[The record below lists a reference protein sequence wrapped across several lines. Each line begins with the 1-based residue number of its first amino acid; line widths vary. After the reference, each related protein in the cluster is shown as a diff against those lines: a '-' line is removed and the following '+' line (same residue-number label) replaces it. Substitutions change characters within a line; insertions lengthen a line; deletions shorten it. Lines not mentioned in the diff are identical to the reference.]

1 MKLKAIILKSCQS
14 IVVILIMFQ
23 CKSANNVDKKIPLNF
38 NQVYFQKWVGG
49 IQESGYGLNIFIP
62 INKNDT
68 SSIVLDSVYFR
79 GKSSKLEFMP
89 TNNTY
94 VGRFKTLPQQD
105 IILSNDVREEYKN
118 KLPKQQNDT
127 NFSINDNE
135 CVVSYLL
142 ENKMHFFK
150 IKNIIEK
157 EPLYYPQS
165 PPNN

>member
-1 MKLKAIILKSCQS
+1 MKPKAIILKSCLAF
-14 IVVILIMFQ
+14 IVILSMFQ
-23 CKSANNVDKKIPLNF
+23 CKSTNNVDKKSPLIF

-49 IQESGYGLNIFIP
+49 IQESGFGLNIFIP
-62 INKNDT
+62 INNNDT

-118 KLPKQQNDT
+118 KLPEQQNDT

-135 CVVSYLL
+135 CVVSYLF

-150 IKNIIEK
+150 IKNILEK
-157 EPLYYPQS
+157 EPLYYPQN
-165 PPNN
+165 PPKN